1 MKMKIEKKTEK
12 KTCEIKLFP
21 VNHQNIVAKNFYIQR
36 KTNIRF
42 RLRRKPEPLLQK
54 QGRFETMKDRNTDS
68 VSNQSQIIQFFQFS
82 RHNAPRLKNKNE
94 EKQNLQSII
103 VR

>member
-1 MKMKIEKKTEK
+1 
-12 KTCEIKLFP
+12 
-21 VNHQNIVAKNFYIQR
+21 
-36 KTNIRF
+36 
-42 RLRRKPEPLLQK
+42 
-54 QGRFETMKDRNTDS
+54 MKDRNTDS
-68 VSNQSQIIQFFQFS
+68 VSNQSQIIPFFQFS